1 MKTSER
7 TEAMIQ
13 RAKELAAQGRYYQII
28 KILLVM
34 EGFAEASDLLSHDL
48 ISELRQTAEAVRK
61 DAAQGAWLSA
71 RNRWSRCYAVSN
83 YRCRR

>member
-48 ISELRQTAEAVRK
+48 ISELRQTAEAARK
-61 DAAQGAWLSA
+61 DARREPGYQPGTGGPGATP
-71 RNRWSRCYAVSN
+71 
-83 YRCRR
+83 